1 MQIFPSM
8 TQYLKEDQIIDID
21 AESKE
26 QVLEALLNVIL
37 KSDLVTE
44 KNLIRNAIYAREQ
57 LMSTG
62 IGYGI
67 AIPHARH
74 ASVKDFVLAVAR
86 VKKGVPCDSI
96 DDQPVNLFFMIVA
109 SDKQDKDYLRLLSQ
123 LMLKLKNHHLLEQIQ
138 KAQDTHEIYDLLEK
152 A

>member
-1 MQIFPSM
+1 MKVFPSM
-8 TQYLKEDQIIDID
+8 TQYLKEEQIIDIV
-21 AESKE
+21 AKSKE
-26 QVLEALLNVIL
+26 EVLEALLKVIL
-37 KSDLVTE
+37 LSDLVTE

-86 VKKGVPCDSI
+86 VKNGVPCDSI

-123 LMLKLKNHHLLEQIQ
+123 LMLKLKNHQLLEQIQ
-138 KAQDTHEIYDLLEK
+138 IAKDTHEIYELLEK